1 VDLKTTDEG
10 LLVTETSNGVKIIGN
25 SVQTLSGDRESK
37 TITKPGLVLVEAT
50 NSIYNVEDT
59 GTVGDKLKF
68 IRKKNNEGW
77 KSVADKCPEGD
88 GIYTM
93 FRDGPTGSLYIGGK
107 WNNNL
112 GNVPNTAKLA
122 KLRYGSTGPWEP
134 VGPGGPAGVYDT
146 VLTMFRDGPT
156 GSLYI
161 GGDWDGIGD
170 SPNTAKLA
178 KLPFG
183 STGPWEPVSSTG
195 ESPNQRVNTMF
206 RDGPTGSLYIGGD
219 WDNELGSLNTKYLAK
234 LPFGSTGP
242 WKPVGSTVPN
252 RRVRTMFRDELSKY
266 LYIGGDWSNI
276 GVPNAQRI
284 AKLPF
289 GSTGPWEPVVETG
302 GVPNVSVYTM
312 FRDGPTG
319 YLYIGGKWNNING
332 VPNTQSLAKLPFGS
346 TGPWEA
352 VSGSTGP
359 NYFVYTMFKDEITNY
374 LYIGGNW
381 DNKLGGVENT
391 QNLAK
396 LRYGSTGPW
405 EPVGSSGPGGKVYT
419 MFRDEPTGSLYIGG
433 TWTNQLGNVENT
445 QNLAQVNETT
455 NIIVNDTKYNIPNI
469 GDTLEFVY
477 ANPWVKL
484 NYSS

>member
-1 VDLKTTDEG
+1 MEG
-10 LLVTETSNGVKIIGN
+10 
-25 SVQTLSGDRESK
+25 
-37 TITKPGLVLVEAT
+37 
-50 NSIYNVEDT
+50 
-59 GTVGDKLKF
+59 KLKF

-178 KLPFG
+178 KLPYG
-183 STGPWEPVSSTG
+183 STGPWEPVVSTF
-195 ESPNQRVNTMF
+195 PN
-206 RDGPTGSLYIGGD
+206 GGI
-219 WDNELGSLNTKYLAK
+219 
-234 LPFGSTGP
+234 
-242 WKPVGSTVPN
+242 
-252 RRVRTMFRDELSKY
+252 RTMFRDKLSNY
-266 LYIGGDWSNI
+266 LYIGGDWKDNL
-276 GVPNAQRI
+276 GVENTQKI

-302 GVPNVSVYTM
+302 GVPNGCIYTMFRDDGPTGSLYIGGYWTNELGSIPNTKYLAKLPFGSTGPWEPVGSAFPNGEVRTM

-319 YLYIGGKWNNING
+319 SLYIGGRFDNING
-332 VPNTQSLAKLPFGS
+332 ADNTANLAKLPYESTDPWEAVGSTVPLGTVHTMFRDELTGSLYIGGRWDNYLGVAKTRNLAKSPSPTDDQLEVISYPNTQNLAKLPFGS

-352 VSGSTGP
+352 ISSTCP
-359 NYFVYTMFKDEITNY
+359 TDTVKI
-374 LYIGGNW
+374 
-381 DNKLGGVENT
+381 
-391 QNLAK
+391 
-396 LRYGSTGPW
+396 
-405 EPVGSSGPGGKVYT
+405 
-419 MFRDEPTGSLYIGG
+419 MFRNEPTGSLYIGG
-433 TWTNQLGNVENT
+433 MWTNKLSGLENT
-445 QNLAQVNETT
+445 QRLAQIKNETT
-455 NIIVNDTKYNIPNI
+455 NIIVNDTKYNIPKI

-477 ANPWVKL
+477 DNTWVK
-484 NYSS
+484 SKKK